1 MPPYSPTGLDPAG
14 ILLVEDRLDT
24 RSLLRVALESAGHH
38 VTEAGNLAGAREAL
52 RHGPAELVL
61 CGIQLGAGE
70 SGIVLLREL
79 APRSPDIAVV
89 MLTGDTDTQVA
100 IDCLRDGAFDY
111 LLKGFQVEE
120 LGEVIA
126 RTLRRQ
132 RRMVSERQHIA
143 DQIGILSRFTSEN
156 PNPVLRVTRNGVILY
171 ANAACQMIFGELNCR
186 VGEKVPRFLDPVIA
200 DVPGKGEH
208 SETQVEIGARAF
220 SFMVSPIKDADY
232 FYLYGHDIT
241 RLKETER
248 ELVRLK
254 EQAQPMALHDPLTG
268 LPNRTLLQDRLVQ
281 AIAQSVRLSK
291 KLALAFFDLDNFKP
305 INDAQGHQV
314 GDQIL
319 VEVARR
325 LSATVRKTDT
335 VARWGGDE
343 LILLLPGLNAPSQAR
358 AVCERVK
365 HLVQEELAR
374 NPLTRPLTI
383 SMGVAIYPDDAS
395 LPEVLL
401 QQADTALYQAKAR
414 GRNRVVMY
422 GESGDGRR

>member
-1 MPPYSPTGLDPAG
+1 MPPHSPPGPGPAS
-14 ILLVEDRLDT
+14 ILVVEEQQDT
-24 RSLLRVALESAGHH
+24 RSLVRGALESAGHH

-52 RHGPAELVL
+52 RRGPAELVL

-156 PNPVLRVTRNGVILY
+156 PNPVLRVTRHGVILY

-186 VGEKVPRFLDPVIA
+186 VGEKAPRFLAPLVA
-200 DVPGKGEH
+200 DVSGKGAG
-208 SETQVEIGARAF
+208 SETQAEFGARAF
-220 SFMVSPIKDADY
+220 AFVASLIKDADY
-232 FYLYGHDIT
+232 FYISGHDIT
-241 RLKETER
+241 QLKETER

-254 EQAQPMALHDPLTG
+254 EQAQAMALHDPLTG

-325 LSATVRKTDT
+325 VSATVRKTDT

-365 HLVQEELAR
+365 HLVQKELAR

-414 GRNRVVMY
+414 GRNRVVLY
-422 GESGDGRR
+422 GETDVGKR

>member
-1 MPPYSPTGLDPAG
+1 MRAIQTTF
-14 ILLVEDRLDT
+14 ILNRNALKT
-24 RSLLRVALESAGHH
+24 RQNQTMDEI
-38 VTEAGNLAGAREAL
+38 E
-52 RHGPAELVL
+52 
-61 CGIQLGAGE
+61 
-70 SGIVLLREL
+70 
-79 APRSPDIAVV
+79 
-89 MLTGDTDTQVA
+89 
-100 IDCLRDGAFDY
+100 
-111 LLKGFQVEE
+111 
-120 LGEVIA
+120 
-126 RTLRRQ
+126 
-132 RRMVSERQHIA
+132 
-143 DQIGILSRFTSEN
+143 ILSRFAAEN
-156 PNPVLRVTRNGVILY
+156 PNPVLRVGHNGVILY
-171 ANAACQMIFGELNCR
+171 TNAACDAILGALNCR

-200 DVPGKGEH
+200 DVPGKGEG

-220 SFMVSPIKDADY
+220 TFMVSPVKDADY
-232 FYLYGHDIT
+232 FYLFGHDIT

-254 EQAQPMALHDPLTG
+254 EQAQAMALQDALTG

-325 LSATVRKTDT
+325 VSATVRKTDT

-365 HLVQEELAR
+365 HLVQKELAR
-374 NPLTRPLTI
+374 NPLTRPLTL

-395 LPEVLL
+395 LPELLL

-414 GRNRVVMY
+414 GRNRVVLY